1 VGVIDDDRVL
11 LRELDGGVLRLVLN
25 RPAAGN
31 SFDTALQRQL
41 VDAFTGASGDPEVRV
56 VVLTATGDRHF
67 CTGPDLRDPQLAP
80 DPERVAGDAARRLRE
95 GTHRMVTAML
105 DCEKPIVCGLN
116 GTAAGAGA
124 NLVFAAD
131 LVVAVEH
138 ATIIELFT
146 RRGLI
151 PDGGAAYLLSR
162 RLPPNVAK
170 QLVFFAEA
178 LDMTDAQRL
187 GLVNAVVPID
197 QLEATV
203 AGWASR
209 LAAGPTR
216 AFAAAKQLLNVAAD
230 DGREASFALEALLV
244 EQIAATDDVAEG
256 VAAFLEK
263 REPRFQGR

>member
-1 VGVIDDDRVL
+1 MDEDAKEL
-11 LRELDGGVLRLVLN
+11 LREQNGGVLRLVLN
-25 RPAAGN
+25 RPGAGN
-31 SFDTALQRQL
+31 SFDTAMQRQL
-41 VDAFTGASGDPEVRV
+41 IGAFTEASGDPTVRV
-56 VVLTATGDRHF
+56 VVLTAAGDRHF
-67 CTGPDLRDPQLAP
+67 CTGPDLRDPSMAP
-80 DPERVAGDAARRLRE
+80 DPDRRAGDAARRLRE
-95 GTHRMVTAML
+95 GSHLMVKAML
-105 DCEKPIVCGLN
+105 DCEKPVVCGLN

-151 PDGGAAYLLSR
+151 PDGGAAYLLTR
-162 RLPPNVAK
+162 RLPPNIAK

-178 LDMTDAQRL
+178 MTMDDAARL
-187 GLVNAVVPID
+187 GLVNEVVPVD
-197 QLEATV
+197 RFESTLDEW
-203 AGWASR
+203 AGR

-216 AFAAAKQLLNVAAD
+216 AFAAAKQLLNLAAD

-244 EQIAATDDVAEG
+244 EQAASTEDVAEG

-263 REPRFQGR
+263 REPRFRGR